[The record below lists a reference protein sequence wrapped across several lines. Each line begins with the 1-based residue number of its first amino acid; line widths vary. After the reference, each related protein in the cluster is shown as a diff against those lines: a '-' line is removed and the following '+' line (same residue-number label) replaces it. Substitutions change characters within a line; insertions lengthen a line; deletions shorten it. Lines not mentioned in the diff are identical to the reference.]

1 MVECFKTDLP
11 IQGAQVPPLT
21 GELEGPCGSPTGS
34 ALKTAQIY
42 SSGSHSTEIYILC
55 TEKCTKSRDLHWVN
69 YHTGASLG
77 ARWLRCCSCA
87 AGSIGGPVLKNLLTS
102 A

>member
-21 GELEGPCGSPTGS
+21 GELEAMCATGS

-69 YHTGASLG
+69 YHTGATLELG
-77 ARWLRCCSCA
+77 
-87 AGSIGGPVLKNLLTS
+87 G
-102 A
+102 